1 VLFSKV
7 FANTLYPGLFAK
19 VFIYGE
25 KIMLVF
31 DKVNRVYPD
40 GTQAVKN
47 VSVHLEKGEF
57 CVLLGPSGAGKST
70 LMNMVNG
77 LVEPSSGEIILDGGV
92 LNKKNLQLI
101 QRSVSMIHQQLYLI
115 PRLSVL
121 HNVLTGILPT
131 ANFWT
136 SLVKSFPVKDQQ
148 RAFEPLSEV
157 GLEEKHLMRRASA
170 LSGGQQQRV
179 AIARAFMA
187 NPKVVLADEPVA
199 SLDPA
204 MSRSVLNSLKHAA
217 QTNGATVLCTLH
229 QIDYALEFADRIVA
243 LREGEVFFD
252 GHPSDMDED
261 VQKRLYEIEHE
272 TKEKMQKNHQKALED
287 SLSFE
292 LKIKAVA

>member
-1 VLFSKV
+1 
-7 FANTLYPGLFAK
+7 
-19 VFIYGE
+19 
-25 KIMLVF
+25 MLVF

-148 RAFEPLSEV
+148 RAFELLSEV

-170 LSGGQQQRV
+170 LSGGQQQRF